1 MKTQFIHIIF
11 LSLIFLACGEVFA
24 QRKDNTASKKP
35 VLTNKYRLKKRV
47 TPTEGTKS
55 KGSEKIPN
63 SQTVQSGHYAG
74 QKRYVESP
82 QVLGQS
88 QFRGSEPLFPRE
100 PQKGFAT
107 FRSKYKFLPHKLQ
120 TGFATFKSKT
130 KFLPHKLQTG
140 FATFKSKTKFLP
152 HQYRRGY
159 DKFISSYAF
168 LPTKKKFGHDKF
180 ISNYKFR
187 PHEYRRGYDEFT
199 GGAIKYGFLEKRRK
213 AIIHNTRKM
222 QNYSGTVRYVDWK
235 KVRMKRSHRMAT
247 SLGALKIRY
256 SLRKSKLSNRELQK
270 YRSKPYNV
278 RYLRKGKF
286 MWKKD
291 MPRYQRYPE
300 KSPRYN
306 PTERQGAVVSSGKGE
321 ILYPSRGEMWVNGK
335 PIKRTISGTP
345 TTNPL
350 PLNAPSRTKE
360 LKQMQKENKIK
371 SAEVEKEPKQD

>member
-1 MKTQFIHIIF
+1 M
-11 LSLIFLACGEVFA
+11 ACSEVFA

-47 TPTEGTKS
+47 TPSEGIKS
-55 KGSEKIPN
+55 RGSEKIPK
-63 SQTVQSGHYAG
+63 SQIVRLGYYAG
-74 QKRYVESP
+74 QKKYVESP

-100 PQKGFAT
+100 LMK
-107 FRSKYKFLPHKLQ
+107 
-120 TGFATFKSKT
+120 GFATFKSK
-130 KFLPHKLQTG
+130 
-140 FATFKSKTKFLP
+140 SKFLP

-159 DKFISSYAF
+159 DKFISRYAF
-168 LPTKKKFGHDKF
+168 LPTKKKFGYDKF

-187 PHEYRRGYDEFT
+187 PYEYRRGYDEFT
-199 GGAIKYGFLEKRRK
+199 GKAIKYNFLDRRRK

-247 SLGALKIRY
+247 SLGPLKIKY
-256 SLRKSKLSNRELQK
+256 SLRKSKLSKRQLQK
-270 YRSKPYNV
+270 YRSKPYDV

-291 MPRYQRYPE
+291 MPRYQKFPE

-306 PTERQGAVVSSGKGE
+306 PTERQGAVVSNGKGE
-321 ILYPSRGEMWVNGK
+321 VLYPNRGEIWINGK
-335 PIKRTISGTP
+335 PMKRVISGTSAA
-345 TTNPL
+345 NPL
-350 PLNAPSRTKE
+350 PLNAPSRAKE
-360 LKQMQKENKIK
+360 LKQMQKENKAK
-371 SAEVEKEPKQD
+371 TAEQEPKQD

>member
-1 MKTQFIHIIF
+1 MKTKLIHIIF
-11 LSLIFLACGEVFA
+11 LSLIFLACSEVFA

-47 TPTEGTKS
+47 TPSEGIKS

-63 SQTVQSGHYAG
+63 SQTVQSGYYAG

-100 PQKGFAT
+100 PKKGFAT
-107 FRSKYKFLPHKLQ
+107 FKSNYKFLPHKLQ
-120 TGFATFKSKT
+120 TGFATFKSK
-130 KFLPHKLQTG
+130 
-140 FATFKSKTKFLP
+140 SKFLP

-159 DKFISSYAF
+159 DKFISRYAF

-199 GGAIKYGFLEKRRK
+199 GGAIKYSFLNRRRK

-291 MPRYQRYPE
+291 MPRYQKFPE

-321 ILYPSRGEMWVNGK
+321 ILYPNRGEIWVNGK
-335 PIKRTISGTP
+335 PVKRVISGTP
-345 TTNPL
+345 TPNPL
-350 PLNAPSRTKE
+350 PLNAPSRAKE
-360 LKQMQKENKIK
+360 LKQMQKENKAK
-371 SAEVEKEPKQD
+371 TAEQEPKQD